1 MDTFIEILVML
12 FFVLTGFMLFY
23 VVSAWILQTLKNL
36 LNPKLKTHVSSYGYH
51 GPHRSFMSY
60 SAEELADKKIA
71 VNMIYNAKMALYIF
85 VLTIVMMFVSSIFAY
100 LAS

>member
-1 MDTFIEILVML
+1 METFTEILVML

-23 VVSAWILQTLKNL
+23 IVLTWMLQTLKNL
-36 LNPKLKTHVSSYGYH
+36 LNPKLNRHVSSYGYH
-51 GPHRSFMSY
+51 EPHRSFMSY

-85 VLTIVMMFVSSIFAY
+85 AFTIVMMLVSSIFAY
-100 LAS
+100 LTS